1 MQVYHQGTSQFK
13 GVSWA
18 ERSKKW
24 RAQLWFGNKVLHS
37 CLTFV
42 ELEVKADQLPGCCR
56 ILTPKV
62 AVVSFMGHI
71 AGHTRGS
78 AALSVLMHHCT
89 PQVNHLGFFE
99 YEEEAARAY
108 DAAARAIRGPQA
120 STNFPDVGGPLQM
133 SARMITTSSAGPGN
147 SSTVVETIPRIN
159 VNPK

>member
-42 ELEVKADQLPGCCR
+42 ESEVRADQLPGCCR
-56 ILTPKV
+56 VLTPKM
-62 AVVSFMGHI
+62 ALLSSMGHI

-78 AALSVLMHHCT
+78 AALSVLMLPVH
-89 PQVNHLGFFE
+89 PAGEPLG
-99 YEEEAARAY
+99 
-108 DAAARAIRGPQA
+108 
-120 STNFPDVGGPLQM
+120 LL
-133 SARMITTSSAGPGN
+133 
-147 SSTVVETIPRIN
+147 
-159 VNPK
+159 